1 MPATRLTQTGNY
13 KTTYQQDQGIFSTR
27 MELLWVGLLLIAL
40 LLLPMVAPRTL
51 LRDFDLIMIFA
62 IAAMGLNITT
72 GYTGLINMGQ
82 GAFMGVGA
90 YAGVVA
96 ANAWNLNIFLAL
108 IFGGLSA
115 ALVGGIVGLPSLRLK
130 HLYLAVATLAFQ
142 EIFTWG
148 VGHSRLLAQ
157 GGAVPTPAVQ
167 LFGVRDSFMTHNLF
181 WYYVILPV
189 LALLF
194 FLWRNVLRGKHG
206 RSLIAI
212 RDNDRAAAAMGINP
226 AQAKLT
232 SFMLGSF
239 FAGVAG
245 VFFAYFS
252 KSAVIEDY
260 GLNVG
265 VQVLAMTIVG
275 GLGSIP
281 GSVFGPAFII
291 GLDRVMEQ
299 FANWLAG
306 LNILPSG
313 VDVATALRPLSFGL
327 AIMLFL
333 VFQPHGLASW
343 WDKLRQY
350 VSRWP
355 YKS

>member
-1 MPATRLTQTGNY
+1 MPAARFSQTGNY
-13 KTTYQQDQGIFSTR
+13 KTSYRQDQGIFATR
-27 MELLWVGLLLIAL
+27 MELIWVVLLLLAL
-40 LLLPMVAPRTL
+40 LLVPLVAPRTL

-62 IAAMGLNITT
+62 IAALGLNITT

-90 YAGVVA
+90 YAGVTA

-108 IFGGLSA
+108 LVGGLSA
-115 ALVGGIVGLPSLRLK
+115 ALIGGIVGLPSLRLK
-130 HLYLAVATLAFQ
+130 HLYLAIATLAFQ

-148 VGHSRLLAQ
+148 VGHSRALAQ

-167 LFGVRDSFMTHNLF
+167 LFGFRDSFLTHNLF
-181 WYYVILPV
+181 WYYLILPT

-194 FLWRNVLRGKHG
+194 LLWRNVLRGKHG

-232 SFMLGSF
+232 AFMLGSF
-239 FAGVAG
+239 YAGIAG

-260 GLNVG
+260 GLNVS

-299 FANWLAG
+299 AANRLG
-306 LNILPSG
+306 ELNIFPSG

-333 VFQPHGLASW
+333 MFQPHGLASW
-343 WDKLRQY
+343 WNKLRGY
-350 VSRWP
+350 VGRWP

>member
-1 MPATRLTQTGNY
+1 MPATRLSQTGNY
-13 KTTYQQDQGIFSTR
+13 KTTYRQDQGIFSNR
-27 MELLWVGLLLIAL
+27 KELILMVLLLAAL
-40 LLLPMVAPRTL
+40 LLAPLVTPRTI
-51 LRDFDLIMIFA
+51 LRDFDLIMIFG
-62 IAAMGLNITT
+62 IAALGLNITT

-96 ANAWNLNIFLAL
+96 ANALNLNLFFAL
-108 IFGGLSA
+108 LVGGLSA
-115 ALVGGIVGLPSLRLK
+115 ALIGGIVGLPSLRLK

-142 EIFTWG
+142 EIFTWS

-157 GGAVPTPAVQ
+157 GGAIPAPAVSI
-167 LFGVRDSFMTHNLF
+167 FGIRDTFLTHNMF
-181 WYYVILPV
+181 WYYLILPILAFLV
-189 LALLF
+189 LV
-194 FLWRNVLRGKHG
+194 WRNVLRGKHG

-226 AQAKLT
+226 ATAKLT

-239 FAGVAG
+239 YAGVAG
-245 VFFAYFS
+245 VLLAYFS
-252 KSAVIEDY
+252 KSVVIEDY
-260 GLNVG
+260 GLDVG
-265 VQVLAMTIVG
+265 IKVLAMTIVG

-299 FANWLAG
+299 VANWLGG
-306 LNILPSG
+306 LNLFPSG

-333 VFQPHGLASW
+333 MFQPHGLASW

-350 VSRWP
+350 VTKWP

>member
-1 MPATRLTQTGNY
+1 MPATRMSQTGNY
-13 KTTYQQDQGIFSTR
+13 KTTYAQDQGIFATR
-27 MELLWVGLLLIAL
+27 MELVWTLLLLLAL
-40 LLLPMVAPRTL
+40 LLVPLVAARTL
-51 LRDFDLIMIFA
+51 LRDLDLIMIFA
-62 IAAMGLNITT
+62 VAALGLNITT

-96 ANAWNLNIFLAL
+96 ANAWNLNLLLAL
-108 IFGGLSA
+108 LFGGLSA

-157 GGAVPTPAVQ
+157 GGAIPAPAVQ
-167 LFGVRDSFMTHNLF
+167 IFGFRDSFLTHNLF
-181 WYYVILPV
+181 WYYIILPI

-194 FLWRNVLRGKHG
+194 LLWRNVLRGKHG

-239 FAGVAG
+239 YAGVAG
-245 VFFAYFS
+245 VLFAYFS
-252 KSAVIEDY
+252 KSVVIEDY
-260 GLNVG
+260 GLSVG
-265 VQVLAMTIVG
+265 VQLLAMTIVG

-291 GLDRVMEQ
+291 GLDRVVEQ
-299 FANWLAG
+299 VANWLGG
-306 LNILPSG
+306 LNIFPSG

-333 VFQPHGLASW
+333 MFQPHGLASW
-343 WDKLRQY
+343 WQKLRHY
-350 VSRWP
+350 VSHWP
-355 YKS
+355 FKS

>member
-1 MPATRLTQTGNY
+1 MPATRFAQSGNY
-13 KTTYQQDQGIFSTR
+13 KTTYRQDQGIFSGHK
-27 MELLWVGLLLIAL
+27 ELIWMGLLLLGLAL
-40 LLLPMVAPRTL
+40 APMVAPRTL
-51 LRDFDLIMIFA
+51 LRDLDLIMIFS
-62 IAAMGLNITT
+62 IAALGLNITT

-96 ANAWNLNIFLAL
+96 ANAWNLNVFAAL
-108 IFGGLSA
+108 LVGGLSA
-115 ALVGGIVGLPSLRLK
+115 ALVGGVVGLPSLRLK

-148 VGHSRLLAQ
+148 VGHSRTLAQ
-157 GGAVPTPAVQ
+157 GGAVPTPSVT
-167 LFGVRDSFMTHNLF
+167 LLGFKDSFLTHNLF

-189 LALLF
+189 LVLLF
-194 FLWRNVLRGKHG
+194 FLWRNVMRGKHG

-239 FAGVAG
+239 YAGVAG
-245 VFFAYFS
+245 VLFAYFS
-252 KSAVIEDY
+252 KSVVIEDY

-265 VQVLAMTIVG
+265 VQLLAMTIVG

-291 GLDRVMEQ
+291 FLDRVMEQ
-299 FANWLAG
+299 LANWLGG
-306 LNILPSG
+306 LNLLPSG

-333 VFQPHGLASW
+333 MFQPHGLASW

-350 VSRWP
+350 VTRWP
-355 YKS
+355 YK